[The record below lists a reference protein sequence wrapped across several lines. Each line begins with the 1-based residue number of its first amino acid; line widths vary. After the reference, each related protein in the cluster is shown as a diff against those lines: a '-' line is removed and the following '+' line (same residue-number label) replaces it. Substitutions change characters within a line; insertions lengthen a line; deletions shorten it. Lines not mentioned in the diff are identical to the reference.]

1 MLIEVDMK
9 PRLGC
14 WKYKTFK
21 QFSGKH
27 TDFGLSLIVAPSES
41 GVGEFDADPF
51 IVSPAFLDLP
61 ILKVFIV

>member
-1 MLIEVDMK
+1 MILILVLVVVIILTRK
-9 PRLGC
+9 L
-14 WKYKTFK
+14 
-21 QFSGKH
+21 
-27 TDFGLSLIVAPSES
+27 TDFGLSLMVAPSES